1 MQKFTISD
9 PYGCP
14 EGKAVPEKNGD
25 AASDVS
31 TCTAGYSNEER
42 AAMEGKYKKLEM
54 VAAKLAES
62 LKARDSQIQLLQTEL
77 SSKEA
82 AIAALQREAAA
93 LPEAEVPEPLP
104 EEARPAVAFEDLDHK
119 GQEAAR
125 GRLRRFCQKRAD
137 GSLAVPL
144 SVHNQWKEGGA
155 GRERLLHL
163 FVSVGFDRD
172 CSC

>member
-1 MQKFTISD
+1 MAGHAEVHHFGS
-9 PYGCP
+9 

-93 LPEAEVPEPLP
+93 LPEAEVPEPL
-104 EEARPAVAFEDLDHK
+104 
-119 GQEAAR
+119 AR
-125 GRLRRFCQKRAD
+125 GSPACCGFR
-137 GSLAVPL
+137 GSR
-144 SVHNQWKEGGA
+144 SQGA
-155 GRERLLHL
+155 GSSAGTPQAFLSET
-163 FVSVGFDRD
+163 
-172 CSC
+172 C